1 MMMKKGSKFTPQ
13 WLKDEPKVIQSAYIH
28 FSNKM
33 RKAKK
38 KDWESVKIT
47 EQARLIGAE
56 WKKLEA
62 AKKAETV
69 KSFEEVI

>member
-1 MMMKKGSKFTPQ
+1 MMMKKASKFTPQ